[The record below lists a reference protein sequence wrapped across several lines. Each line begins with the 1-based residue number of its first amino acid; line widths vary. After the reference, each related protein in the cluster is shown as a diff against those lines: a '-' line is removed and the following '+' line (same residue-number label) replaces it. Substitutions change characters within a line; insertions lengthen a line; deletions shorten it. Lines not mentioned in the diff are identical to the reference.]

1 MKRLVYR
8 DIHGSNPR
16 KREVSIEEISDR
28 RESSVTRKWTCK
40 YFIRDW
46 YISEREEDLTRWV
59 ENKQSDKCRRNC
71 HVLREVN
78 SRTGTNKIICKVLG
92 EFFVVWGG
100 TAFNIVY
107 VNKLRILQKQGTKKR
122 N

>member
-8 DIHGSNPR
+8 DICGNNPR
-16 KREVSIEEISDR
+16 KREVSVEEISDR
-28 RESSVTRKWTCK
+28 RESSVKRKWTCK

-46 YISEREEDLTRWV
+46 YISEREEDLNRWV
-59 ENKQSDKCRRNC
+59 ELRRSEGCRRNC

-78 SRTGTNKIICKVLG
+78 SRTGTNKIICKVFG

-107 VNKLRILQKQGTKKR
+107 VNKLRIVQEQETQKRK
-122 N
+122 